1 MEYLKAKPV
10 GAVAVQEFEAAC
22 GVGVKISPEEVEEC
36 VSIAWYIPVICESA
50 NGLRNRKHFL
60 CFHTVIIDT
69 SWGVEIE
76 VKLCEIIPTLSP
88 LWHQRWGHI

>member
-36 VSIAWYIPVICESA
+36 VSIA
-50 NGLRNRKHFL
+50 
-60 CFHTVIIDT
+60 
-69 SWGVEIE
+69 
-76 VKLCEIIPTLSP
+76 
-88 LWHQRWGHI
+88 